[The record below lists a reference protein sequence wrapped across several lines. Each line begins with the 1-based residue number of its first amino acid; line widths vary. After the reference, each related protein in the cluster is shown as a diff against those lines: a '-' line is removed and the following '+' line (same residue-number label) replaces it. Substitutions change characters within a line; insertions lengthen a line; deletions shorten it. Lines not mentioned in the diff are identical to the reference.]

1 MKISFDRNKN
11 YFKCYDEARGVAMN
25 KEYILKTRKLNLF
38 NYTDYMCMI
47 FCILL
52 CVSMSIMCIGKY
64 DAKVLGILFIALD
77 IIFLTITVVS
87 TYYMYICRKKSPI
100 LDVIIDKEGI
110 TNFSFYNI
118 KMVFNWDKI
127 KAIVVKKNS
136 VTILTDT
143 PIYLYFD
150 KSKENKVIREIKKYK
165 PEIIILKQKKKKR
178 T

>member
-1 MKISFDRNKN
+1 
-11 YFKCYDEARGVAMN
+11 
-25 KEYILKTRKLNLF
+25 
-38 NYTDYMCMI
+38 
-47 FCILL
+47 
-52 CVSMSIMCIGKY
+52 MCIGKY

-150 KSKENKVIREIKKYK
+150 KELPKTLQTLQS
-165 PEIIILKQKKKKR
+165 QKKTR
-178 T
+178 